1 MTGYLMRHDTQF
13 EPRTISSSHDCNMA
27 AAADALRWFTLGMK
41 DRNHDQLRH
50 DSGTY
55 AELTD
60 GIPGNDGTNI
70 SDAQHALSV
79 NGCPSTVFDELDRQ
93 LSEDVWDVLRAGG
106 VVIAHGDYGSVPP
119 ELRGPISRRYAGLH
133 AVLFVGMS
141 STGVIV
147 ADGLSDALMTWPLA
161 VAAAYM
167 ADFPGAGCTFLAV
180 TPRRITSRVTR
191 ANVRAQPSTL
201 AGIRG
206 TIGQRDKLHA
216 GGTVIGRPVGAN
228 KTWWRVWFRGQAG
241 YVHSSVA
248 KLTP

>member
-1 MTGYLMRHDTQF
+1 MTAYLPRHDTQY
-13 EPRTISSSHDCNMA
+13 EPRTIASSHDCNMA
-27 AAADALRWFTLGMK
+27 AAADALRFFTLGMR
-41 DRNHDQLRH
+41 DRNHDQMRH

-55 AELTD
+55 GELAD
-60 GIPGNDGTNI
+60 GNQRNDGTNI

-93 LSEDVWDVLRAGG
+93 LPEDVWDVLRAGG
-106 VVIAHGDYGSVPP
+106 VVIAHGDYGSVPAA
-119 ELRGPISRRYAGLH
+119 LRGPISRTYTGLH
-133 AVLFVGMS
+133 AVLFHSLTSNGVLVG
-141 STGVIV
+141 
-147 ADGLSDALMTWPLA
+147 DGLSEVWTTWPLS

-167 ADFPGAGCTFLAV
+167 TDFPGMGCTFLSV
-180 TPRRITSRVTR
+180 MPQLVTSRVTL

-206 TIGQRDKLHA
+206 TIGPRVKLHA

-228 KTWWRVWFRGQAG
+228 KTWWRVWFKGSAG

-248 KLTP
+248 KLTA